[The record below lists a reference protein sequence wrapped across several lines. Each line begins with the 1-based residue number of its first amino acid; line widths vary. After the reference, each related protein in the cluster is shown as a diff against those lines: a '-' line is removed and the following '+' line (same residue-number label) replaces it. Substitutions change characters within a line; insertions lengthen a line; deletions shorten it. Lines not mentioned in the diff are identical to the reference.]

1 MAMLDELKALGV
13 SVDAALAALGGNS
26 ALYERLIFKL
36 RDKLKAADEVI
47 GFDEAHLAETEE
59 TIHALKGA
67 SGSLSFTPLFEGY
80 SEAMRLLREHRPQQ
94 AEKVINELEPLKNN
108 IVSCID
114 KYSA

>member
-1 MAMLDELKALGV
+1 MAMLVELKALGV
-13 SVDAALAALGGNS
+13 SVDAALTALGGNT

-36 RDKLKAADEVI
+36 RDKLKAADAVI
-47 GFDEAHLAETEE
+47 NFDEEHLTETEE
-59 TIHALKGA
+59 AIHALKGA

-80 SEAMRLLREHRPQQ
+80 SEAMRLLREHQPRQ
-94 AEKVINELEPLKNN
+94 AEAVIKELEPLKND